1 MSFLDRIRYHRPPK
15 TPQEADAL
23 ALKQLETRGA
33 DLSLPRHVIH
43 FLLFEEE
50 ADALTKEHG
59 YVKQYLYELENMPKT
74 GPAFLEK
81 VRKFRADLEE
91 HMDEEEERLFPA
103 LRTQLTE
110 EKNALL
116 TKAMNKEGFKV
127 A

>member
-50 ADALTKEHG
+50 ADARTAADVIDGGSWTTRVDAPTATVEAWSVRVDGHRI
-59 YVKQYLYELENMPKT
+59 V
-74 GPAFLEK
+74 GPDTVAAF
-81 VRKFRADLEE
+81 
-91 HMDEEEERLFPA
+91 
-103 LRTQLTE
+103 RTQFE
-110 EKNALL
+110 Q
-116 TKAMNKEGFKV
+116 V
-127 A
+127 AAAHRGEYDGWEAAARP